1 MKPPKMEPTK
11 LGVVG
16 KIRWK
21 TVRLFMLTIG
31 KTSQGVSTGFRY
43 GFNSGTM
50 LDYVYRNEPQGSWG
64 IGKYLDKTYLNAI
77 GWRAIR
83 NRRQLLQSML
93 RVELERYRSQNQ
105 EIRLLDVAAG
115 PGRYLQELL
124 KENPANF
131 RVLCRDLMP
140 EGLNQGKLEAQ
151 EAGLS
156 GIHFEAGD
164 AFNPAPTNDSLGGQP
179 NIMVV
184 SGLYEQIT
192 DDKTVSKSL
201 RTFFELLAP
210 GGIILLTTQ
219 LQHPQLDFVA
229 NVMTSYSGEPWQL
242 MCRYLQTIEEWVG
255 QAGFEEITSNQE
267 KEGLCAVTRARK
279 PLL

>member
-1 MKPPKMEPTK
+1 
-11 LGVVG
+11 
-16 KIRWK
+16 
-21 TVRLFMLTIG
+21 MLTIG
-31 KTSQGVSTGFRY
+31 KTSHGVSTGFKY

-50 LDYVYRNEPQGSWG
+50 LDYVYRNKPQGSWG
-64 IGKYLDKTYLNAI
+64 IGKYLDKVYLNAV

-93 RVELERYRSQNQ
+93 QVELDRYHSQDQ

-131 RVLCRDLMP
+131 RVLCRDLMA

-156 GIHFEAGD
+156 DIHFEVGD
-164 AFNPAPTNDSLGGQP
+164 AFNPAPTNASLGGQP
-179 NIMVV
+179 NIIVV

-192 DDKTVSKSL
+192 DDETVRKSL
-201 RTFFELLAP
+201 QTFFELLAP
-210 GGIILLTTQ
+210 GGTIFLTTQ

-229 NVMTSYSGEPWQL
+229 NVMTSYSGEPWL
-242 MCRYLQTIEEWVG
+242 LKCRYLQTIEEWVRE
-255 QAGFEEITSNQE
+255 AGFEEITGNQE
-267 KEGLCAVTRARK
+267 KEGLCAVTKARK
-279 PLL
+279 PTL